1 MTEKALKKLLL
12 EMLKEEYPQIQD
24 IVVYSNELMGNL
36 GTNYNVGLGIK
47 YDDLLE
53 LGNERIDILK
63 DKVKHLSKY
72 VLGKKE
78 SLESTF
84 FYDPQDSY

>member
-1 MTEKALKKLLL
+1 
-12 EMLKEEYPQIQD
+12 MLKEEYPQIQD
-24 IVVYSNELMGNL
+24 IVIETSDLGDFIVYR
-36 GTNYNVGLGIK
+36 VGVGIK
-47 YDDLLE
+47 YDDLLKLDKSDE
-53 LGNERIDILK
+53 NILK
-63 DKVKHLSKY
+63 DKVKDLSKY